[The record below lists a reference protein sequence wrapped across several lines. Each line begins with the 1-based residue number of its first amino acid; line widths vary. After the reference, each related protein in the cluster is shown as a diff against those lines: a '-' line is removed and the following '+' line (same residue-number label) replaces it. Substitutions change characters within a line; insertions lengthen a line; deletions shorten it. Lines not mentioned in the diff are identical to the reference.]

1 MRRFYFTLDDGSAA
15 GMDDYIGNIRG
26 ARREARAEAIRTGKT
41 IYINDLR
48 NDDIVDYVTPE

>member
-1 MRRFYFTLDDGSAA
+1 MRRFYFTLGDGSAA